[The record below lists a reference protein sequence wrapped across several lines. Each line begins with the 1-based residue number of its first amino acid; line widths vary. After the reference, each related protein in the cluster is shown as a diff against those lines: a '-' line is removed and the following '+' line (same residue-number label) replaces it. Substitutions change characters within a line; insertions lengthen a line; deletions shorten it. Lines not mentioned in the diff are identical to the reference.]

1 MRQKTINLRNQG
13 SFDKKKIDFFPDL
26 KSHTQM
32 GLLRAKN
39 ASEKF
44 SRLGTF
50 KSIDVHY
57 LEAEFLEEIQTKV
70 LRVFLLAIQSHLD
83 SCALSFLFLQTHATS
98 CSFCKRERR
107 LNLIG
112 NPPSL

>member
-13 SFDKKKIDFFPDL
+13 SFEEKKSIFFPDP

-32 GLLRAKN
+32 GSLRAKN

-50 KSIDVHY
+50 KLLV
-57 LEAEFLEEIQTKV
+57 LEDEFLFRQ
-70 LRVFLLAIQSHLD
+70 LM
-83 SCALSFLFLQTHATS
+83 
-98 CSFCKRERR
+98 
-107 LNLIG
+107 
-112 NPPSL
+112 